1 MTLYTVKY
9 RKAGS
14 FFWHTIRRVKGD
26 VFIPNTLIMQIIQV
40 DETNTEINLVDHE
53 VRYSK
58 ERFMSIKE
66 RQASEAGQKINI
78 EKR

>member
-26 VFIPNTLIMQIIQV
+26 SLIPNTLIMQIIQV

-53 VRYSK
+53 VQYSK
-58 ERFMSIKE
+58 GRYESIKE
-66 RQASEAGQKINI
+66 RATTEVGQDLSIK
-78 EKR
+78 KR